1 MQAQQSNALGPG
13 RIWWITAVLIV
24 LLSVGISAWLFDH
37 QQHAEEVGFDAQ
49 ADALSEGL
57 QDGYLRIL
65 SVAGAA
71 RGLAAASEEVTEH
84 EFITFFRSLDDATL
98 GVTAGLGYHPPGS
111 APVTVRRGEYIR
123 QPPPIVNPEAQRAAS
138 ISGVMHT
145 GGPGFLEH
153 GWRGR
158 AAAYSLHVP
167 LLGSFQGEERGV
179 VSALFFVQDL
189 LDEAMAETSYSG
201 LVSASL
207 RDVTSDPPQ
216 PVAEVGEPTGHLL
229 RVVPLQLGNHTWE
242 LTVSP
247 GPAFP
252 SSPPWH
258 SLLVI
263 LAGTAIGALLVRA
276 GTLHRS
282 RTRLRLVEE
291 RLTLAEELNRAK
303 DDFLAAVSHE
313 LRTPLASIQGF
324 AALVIEGQMP
334 PEEEREALGIVL
346 DQAQELANLVEDLL
360 VDARA
365 SAGILTVSP
374 EVCSLHGEVEAVL
387 RSLPFRVMI
396 QMDERLEVVA
406 DPVRLRQILRNLLR
420 NASLYGGSQTTV
432 KAAVEG
438 SLVEI
443 RVEDNGRGVPE
454 EEAAQL
460 FSRYAR
466 GSNASRS
473 GVGLGIGLHLSL
485 NLAELMGGDLRYERR
500 NGWTSFGVTLPL
512 AERHD
517 RTAVPA

>member
-13 RIWWITAVLIV
+13 WIWWTSAVLIL
-24 LLSVGISAWLFDH
+24 LLSVGISAWLFDR
-37 QQHAEEVGFDAQ
+37 QRDVEEVIFDAQ
-49 ADALSEGL
+49 AGALSEGI

-71 RGLAAASEEVTEH
+71 RGLAAASEEVTEQ

-98 GVTAGLGYHPPGS
+98 GVTAGLGYHAPGS
-111 APVTVRRGEYIR
+111 APVTVRRGEYLR
-123 QPPPIVNPEAQRAAS
+123 QPPPLVDPKAQRAAS
-138 ISGVMHT
+138 TSGVMHM
-145 GGPGFLEH
+145 GGPSFIEH

-158 AAAYSLHVP
+158 AAAYSLHLP
-167 LLGSFQGEERGV
+167 LLRSSRDERGV

-189 LDEAMAETSYSG
+189 LDEAMAETAYSG
-201 LVSASL
+201 LLSASL

-216 PVAEVGEPTGHLL
+216 PVARVGEPTGRLL
-229 RVVPLQLGNHTWE
+229 RVVPLEPGDHSWE
-242 LTVSP
+242 LAVSP

-263 LAGTAIGALLVRA
+263 LAGAAIGALLVRA

-282 RTRLRLVEE
+282 RSRLRRVEE
-291 RLTLAEELNRAK
+291 RLILAEELNRAK

-324 AALVIEGQMP
+324 AALLIEGQMP

-365 SAGILTVSP
+365 SAGILTVNP
-374 EVCSLHGEVEAVL
+374 EVCSLPEEVEAVL
-387 RSLPFRVMI
+387 RSLPFQVMME
-396 QMDERLEVVA
+396 MDERLEVLA

-420 NASLYGGSQTTV
+420 NASLYGGSQATV
-432 KAAVEG
+432 RATVEG

-454 EEAAQL
+454 EDTAQL

-473 GVGLGIGLHLSL
+473 GAGLGIGLHLSH

-500 NGWTSFGVTLPL
+500 NGWTSFIVTLPL
-512 AERHD
+512 AKRHD
-517 RTAVPA
+517 RAAVSA

>member
-1 MQAQQSNALGPG
+1 MQVQQPNALGPG
-13 RIWWITAVLIV
+13 RIWGTSAVLVV
-24 LLSVGISAWLFDH
+24 LLSVGISVWLFD
-37 QQHAEEVGFDAQ
+37 QQRRTEEVLFNAQ

-98 GVTAGLGYHPPGS
+98 GVTAGLGYHQPGS
-111 APVTVRRGEYIR
+111 PPVTVRRGEYMR
-123 QPPPIVNPEAQRAAS
+123 QPPPVVDLEAQREAS
-138 ISGVMHT
+138 TSGVMHT
-145 GGPGFLEH
+145 GGPSFLEH

-158 AAAYSLHVP
+158 TAAYSLHVP
-167 LLGSFQGEERGV
+167 LLGSSKSEERGV
-179 VSALFFVQDL
+179 VSALFFVPDL
-189 LDEAMAETSYSG
+189 LDEAMAETAYSG
-201 LVSASL
+201 LLSASL

-216 PVAEVGEPTGHLL
+216 PVARVGEPTGRLL
-229 RVVPLQLGNHTWE
+229 RVVPLKLGDHTWE

-252 SSPPWH
+252 SSPPWL

-282 RTRLRLVEE
+282 RSRLRRVEE

-324 AALVIEGQMP
+324 AALLIEGQIP
-334 PEEEREALGIVL
+334 PEEEREALGIIL

-387 RSLPFRVMI
+387 RSLPFRVRMEV
-396 QMDERLEVVA
+396 DGDLEVVA
-406 DPVRLRQILRNLLR
+406 DPMRLRQILRNLLR
-420 NASLYGGSQTTV
+420 NASLYGGSQATV
-432 KAAVEG
+432 RAAVEG

-460 FSRYAR
+460 FARYAR

-473 GVGLGIGLHLSL
+473 GAGLGIGLHLSR
-485 NLAELMGGDLRYERR
+485 NLAELMGGDLRYEQR
-500 NGWTSFGVTLPL
+500 NGWTSFVVTLPL
-512 AERHD
+512 AQRHA
-517 RTAVPA
+517 RAAVSA

>member
-1 MQAQQSNALGPG
+1 MQAQHSNALGPG
-13 RIWWITAVLIV
+13 WIWWTSAILIFI
-24 LLSVGISAWLFDH
+24 LSVGTSAWLLDH
-37 QQHAEEVGFDAQ
+37 QRRVEEVVFDAQ
-49 ADALSEGL
+49 ADALAEGI

-71 RGLAAASEEVTEH
+71 RGLAAASEEVTEQ

-98 GVTAGLGYHPPGS
+98 GVTAGLAYQPPGT
-111 APVTVRRGEYIR
+111 APVTVRRGEYMR
-123 QPPPIVNPEAQRAAS
+123 RPPPIVDREAQRDAS
-138 ISGVMHT
+138 TSGVIHT
-145 GGPGFLEH
+145 GGPSVLEH

-167 LLGSFQGEERGV
+167 LLGSSKGEERGV

-189 LDEAMAETSYSG
+189 LDQAMTETADSG
-201 LVSASL
+201 LLSASL
-207 RDVTSDPPQ
+207 HDVTSDPPQ
-216 PVAEVGEPTGHLL
+216 PVAAVGEPTGHLR
-229 RVVPLQLGNHTWE
+229 RVVPLKLGDHTWE

-247 GPAFP
+247 GPTFP

-263 LAGTAIGALLVRA
+263 LAGTTIGALLVRA
-276 GTLHRS
+276 GTLQRS
-282 RTRLRLVEE
+282 RSHLRRVEE
-291 RLTLAEELNRAK
+291 RLILAEELNRAK

-324 AALVIEGQMP
+324 AALLIEGEMP

-374 EVCSLHGEVEAVL
+374 EVCSLHEEVEAVL
-387 RSLPFRVMI
+387 RSLPFQVMME
-396 QMDERLEVVA
+396 MDERLEVVA

-420 NASLYGGSQTTV
+420 NAALYGGSKTTV
-432 KAAVEG
+432 RAAVEG

-443 RVEDNGRGVPE
+443 RVEDNGRGVTE
-454 EEAAQL
+454 EDAAQL

-466 GSNASRS
+466 GSNAARS
-473 GVGLGIGLHLSL
+473 GVGLGIGLHLSH

-500 NGWTSFGVTLPL
+500 NGWTSFIVTLPL

-517 RTAVPA
+517 RAPVSA

>member
-1 MQAQQSNALGPG
+1 MQAQQPNTLGPG
-13 RIWWITAVLIV
+13 RIWRTSAVLIV
-24 LLSVGISAWLFDH
+24 LLSLGISAWLFD
-37 QQHAEEVGFDAQ
+37 QQRRVEELIFDAQ
-49 ADALSEGL
+49 ADALSEGIR
-57 QDGYLRIL
+57 DGYLRVL

-71 RGLAAASEEVTEH
+71 RGLDAASEEVTAH

-98 GVTAGLGYHPPGS
+98 GVTAGLGYHLPGS
-111 APVTVRRGEYIR
+111 EPVTVRRGEYMR
-123 QPPPIVNPEAQRAAS
+123 RPPPIVDPEAQRAAS
-138 ISGVMHT
+138 TSGLTQT
-145 GGPGFLEH
+145 GGPSFLEH

-167 LLGSFQGEERGV
+167 LLGSSQGEERGV
-179 VSALFFVQDL
+179 VSALFFAQDL
-189 LDEAMAETSYSG
+189 LEEAMAETVYSG
-201 LVSASL
+201 LLSASL
-207 RDVTSDPPQ
+207 RDVTGDPPQ
-216 PVAEVGEPTGHLL
+216 AVARVGEPTGRLL
-229 RVVPLQLGNHTWE
+229 RVIPLKLGDHTWE
-242 LTVSP
+242 LAVGP

-252 SSPPWH
+252 SSHLWP

-263 LAGTAIGALLVRA
+263 LAGTAIGAVLVGA

-282 RTRLRLVEE
+282 RSGLRLAEE

-324 AALVIEGQMP
+324 AALLNEGQMP

-365 SAGILTVSP
+365 SAGILTVSL

-387 RSLPFRVMI
+387 RSLPLQVMI
-396 QMDERLEVVA
+396 EVDERLEVMA

-420 NASLYGGSQTTV
+420 NASLYGGSRTTV
-432 KAAVEG
+432 RTAVEG

-443 RVEDNGRGVPE
+443 RVEDNGGGVPE
-454 EEAAQL
+454 GEAARL
-460 FSRYAR
+460 FSRYTR

-473 GVGLGIGLHLSL
+473 GAGLGIGLHLSH
-485 NLAELMGGDLRYERR
+485 NLAGLMGGDLRYERR
-500 NGWTSFGVTLPL
+500 NGWTSFVVSLPL
-512 AERHD
+512 AERH
-517 RTAVPA
+517 APAPVSA